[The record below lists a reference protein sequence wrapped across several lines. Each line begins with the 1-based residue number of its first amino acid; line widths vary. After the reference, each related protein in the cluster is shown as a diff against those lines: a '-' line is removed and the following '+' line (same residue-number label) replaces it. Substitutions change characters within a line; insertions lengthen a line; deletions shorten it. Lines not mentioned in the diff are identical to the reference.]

1 VSADGR
7 RWFLL
12 NVSPDVVQQ
21 IERTELLGPPS
32 SKLDADVPDAGPPRR
47 MPVMGAVLTNGDLDQ
62 YIGLSS
68 LSESTPLSLY
78 STPETYAG
86 LVVQDTMFRSPD
98 APRRHELSFHQLEL
112 DAFTPLL
119 DAAGTP
125 SGLSVC
131 AFPVPAKTCT
141 SWDPW
146 QSADPQIQVGLIV
159 LEQRSGVR
167 LAYVPGAGSID
178 GIAPRSGGLT
188 CIFFDGTF
196 WSDGE
201 ASEPGSVGTNDAYT
215 SHLPVGGAGGSLEL
229 LAELPVRRR
238 FYTHVNDTNPML
250 RAGSPERRA
259 VEARGW
265 SVAEDGL
272 ELTF

>member
-12 NVSPDVVQQ
+12 NVSPDVVRQ
-21 IERTELLGPPS
+21 IERAELSGS
-32 SKLDADVPDAGPPRR
+32 TGSNASNADQPHTL
-47 MPVMGAVLTNGDLDQ
+47 PVLGAVLTNGDLDQ
-62 YIGLSS
+62 YIGLLS
-68 LSESTPLSLY
+68 LSETTPLSLY
-78 STPETYAG
+78 STPEIYAG
-86 LVVQDTMFRSPD
+86 LVVQDTMFRSPN
-98 APRRHELSFHQLEL
+98 APRRHELSFHQLDL

-119 DAAGTP
+119 DARGTP

-131 AFPVPAKTCT
+131 AFPVPAKACT

-146 QSADPQIQVGLIV
+146 QASGPETQVGLIV

-167 LAYVPGAGSID
+167 LAYVPGAGSIE
-178 GIAPRSGGLT
+178 GIARRSGGLT

-196 WSDGE
+196 WSGGE
-201 ASEPGSVGTNDAYT
+201 EAEPGSVENNHSSGV
-215 SHLPVGGAGGSLEL
+215 SHLPIGGSGGSLEL

-238 FYTHVNDTNPML
+238 FYTHVNDTNPIL
-250 RAGSPERRA
+250 RPGSPERRA

-272 ELTF
+272 ELTL